1 MSTKLLDIYRS
12 ILKYSGLEA
21 DSDGLISAV
30 IDGKKQP
37 SLIDGVRMV
46 LPTDHHL
53 RTFMK
58 NEKIVFHPFTENILR
73 GESEVI
79 QKLKLTINVKLN
91 YTIATIGQSLLNLV
105 ASPEFHSRLN
115 PEQMEIMTC
124 IKDCDEKAVVNFI
137 QVMINGSKTKVDR
150 LFTNIYLKR
159 GGTIHGKRYSR
170 VGIVSFPFYE
180 DLTNGKVE
188 KIRVKDAD
196 TYKQLFKFIFP
207 NIDEADCYNYGSNS
221 QVAPFLDALMKSS
234 CNVASRL
241 NDILLTYKDFIDNYE
256 ELMFDSDWIEAFEN
270 LDDLTSEI
278 RKIPVQ
284 YGNDGTISKPADLPN
299 TPMPVPAPVQQ
310 PMQMQPQY
318 QQPQQPMQQPQ
329 QPQQQV
335 PRTSRGLSFSA
346 LTNAGPMM
354 NPMVPVMPNPFMQ
367 QQQPVYNAAMAATVQ
382 PPAFAMPVQQPV
394 YAVSQ
399 PFVGQDGN
407 MYIQMSNGAVQCIG
421 PAQQMNNMYRV

>member
-1 MSTKLLDIYRS
+1 
-12 ILKYSGLEA
+12 
-21 DSDGLISAV
+21 
-30 IDGKKQP
+30 
-37 SLIDGVRMV
+37 
-46 LPTDHHL
+46 
-53 RTFMK
+53 MK

-73 GESEVI
+73 GESEII
-79 QKLKLTINVKLN
+79 QKLKLTINVRLN
-91 YTIATIGQSLLNLV
+91 YTIATIGQNLLNLV

-124 IKDCDEKAVVNFI
+124 IKDCDEKSVVNFI

-180 DLTNGKVE
+180 DLVNNKVE
-188 KIRVKDAD
+188 KIRVKDIE

-207 NIDEADCYNYGSNS
+207 DIDQADCYNYGSNS

-270 LDDLTSEI
+270 LDDLSSEI

-284 YGNDGTISKPADLPN
+284 YGNDGSISTTTELPN

-310 PMQMQPQY
+310 QPVQV
-318 QQPQQPMQQPQ
+318 QQPYPQNNIPVQQQSP
-329 QPQQQV
+329 QV

-346 LTNAGPMM
+346 LAGANQPQM
-354 NPMVPVMPNPFMQ
+354 PMVPVMTNPFMQ
-367 QQQPVYNAAMAATVQ
+367 QPQPVYNAAMMASAQ
-382 PPAFAMPVQQPV
+382 PPAFAMQQQPIFPT
-394 YAVSQ
+394 SQ
-399 PFVGQDGN
+399 PFMGPDGN
-407 MYIQMSNGAVQCIG
+407 MYVQMSNGSVQYIG
-421 PAQQMNNMYRV
+421 PPQQMNNMFRV

>member
-1 MSTKLLDIYRS
+1 MSTKLLNIYRS

-21 DSDGLISAV
+21 DADGLISAV

-73 GESEVI
+73 GESEII

-91 YTIATIGQSLLNLV
+91 YTIATIGQNLLNLV

-137 QVMINGSKTKVDR
+137 QVMVNGSKSKVDR
-150 LFTNIYLKR
+150 LFANIYLKR
-159 GGTIHGKRYSR
+159 GGTVHGKRYSR

-180 DLTNGKVE
+180 DLINNKVE
-188 KIRVKDAD
+188 KVRVKDVE

-207 NIDEADCYNYGSNS
+207 DIDEPDCYNYGSNS

-234 CNVASRL
+234 CNIASRL
-241 NDILLTYKDFIDNYE
+241 NDILLTYKDFIDNHE
-256 ELMFDSDWIEAFEN
+256 ELMFDSDWVEAFEN
-270 LDDLTSEI
+270 LDDLSSEI

-284 YGNDGTISKPADLPN
+284 YGNDGSISTATELPA
-299 TPMPVPAPVQQ
+299 TPMPVPVPVQQQPVQAPQQYPQNNVAPVQQ
-310 PMQMQPQY
+310 QAP
-318 QQPQQPMQQPQ
+318 
-329 QPQQQV
+329 QV
-335 PRTSRGLSFSA
+335 PRTARGLSFSA
-346 LTNAGPMM
+346 LTGANQPQM
-354 NPMVPVMPNPFMQ
+354 PMVPVMPSPFM
-367 QQQPVYNAAMAATVQ
+367 QQQPVYNAAMMASAQ
-382 PPAFAMPVQQPV
+382 PPAFAVPQQNV
-394 YAVSQ
+394 YPTTP
-399 PFVGQDGN
+399 PFMGSDGN
-407 MYIQMSNGAVQCIG
+407 MYIQMSNGSVQYLG
-421 PAQQMNNMYRV
+421 PPQQMNNMYRV